1 MSTMRAVA
9 VAPGRR
15 ELSLV
20 SEPVPALRGPRD
32 VKLRILDVGVCG
44 TDKEICAFEYGTP
57 PAGSEHLVIGHE
69 SLGEVVE
76 TGPEVMGFKPG
87 DLVVTTVRRPCPHA
101 SCLTCRAGRQ
111 DYCFTG
117 DFTERGIKQQHG
129 FMTEF
134 VVDDFGYMNLVPR
147 ELRRVGVLVEPL
159 TIAEKALL
167 QIWDVQER
175 LRWTDACPGEPM
187 GKGRRAV
194 VLGAGPVGLLGA
206 MALMVSG
213 FETTVYSRDLP
224 DGSKARLVTSIG
236 ARYVSSQ
243 LSDARRLD
251 EEVGPI
257 DLVYEAV
264 GVADLIF
271 DVMNVLAPNG
281 AFVLTGVP
289 PLKDAIPVQAHR
301 LLRRMVLGNQ
311 VLLGSVNAGKDA
323 FEGAIRHLAV
333 FQQRWPAALGELITG
348 RFPVEAHRDLLL
360 GRPAGIKNV
369 ISFDA
374 AA

>member
-1 MSTMRAVA
+1 MQAVA

-15 ELSLV
+15 EVDLV
-20 SEPVPALRGPRD
+20 RMPVPELRGPRD
-32 VKLRILDVGVCG
+32 VKLRVLDVGVCG

-57 PAGSEHLVIGHE
+57 PAGSEHLIIGHE
-69 SLGEVVE
+69 SLGEVVA
-76 TGPEVMGFKPG
+76 TGPEVMGLAPG
-87 DLVVTTVRRPCPHA
+87 DLVVTSVRRPCPHA
-101 SCLTCRAGRQ
+101 HCLTCRAGRQ
-111 DYCFTG
+111 DFCFTG
-117 DFTERGIKQQHG
+117 DFSERGIKGQHG

-134 VVDDFGYMNLVPR
+134 VVDDFGYMNRLPR
-147 ELRRVGVLVEPL
+147 ELRSVGVLAEPL

-206 MALMVSG
+206 MALIVSG

-224 DGSKARLVTSIG
+224 DGPKAALVRSLG

-243 LSDARRLD
+243 LADARALR
-251 EEVGPI
+251 EQAGPI
-257 DLVYEAV
+257 DLIYEAV
-264 GVADLIF
+264 GVAELIF
-271 DVMNVLAPNG
+271 DVLGVLAPNG
-281 AFVLTGVP
+281 ALVLTGVP
-289 PLKDAIPVQAHR
+289 PLKDAIPVSAHR
-301 LLRRMVLGNQ
+301 LLRQIVLGNQ
-311 VLLGSVNAGKDA
+311 VVLGSVNAGQDA

-333 FQQRWPAALGELITG
+333 FRQRWPEALAALITG
-348 RFPVEAHRDLLL
+348 RYPASAYRELLL
-360 GRPAGIKNV
+360 GRPSGIKNV
-369 ISFDA
+369 ITFDEA

>member
-1 MSTMRAVA
+1 MQAVA
-9 VAPGRR
+9 VVPDKR
-15 ELSLV
+15 EVALV
-20 SEPVPALRGPRD
+20 TQPVPELRGPRE
-32 VKLRILDVGVCG
+32 VKLRMLEVGVCG
-44 TDKEICAFEYGTP
+44 TDKEICAFDYGTP
-57 PAGSEHLVIGHE
+57 PAGSAHLVIGHE
-69 SLGEVVE
+69 SLGEVLEV
-76 TGPEVMGFKPG
+76 GPEVMGFAPG
-87 DLVVTTVRRPCPHA
+87 DLVVTTVRRPCRHA
-101 SCLTCRAGRQ
+101 HCLTCRAGRQ
-111 DYCFTG
+111 DFCFTG

-147 ELRRVGVLVEPL
+147 ELRQVGVLVEPL

-206 MALMVSG
+206 MALIVSG

-224 DGSKARLVTSIG
+224 DGPKAALVRALG

-243 LSDARRLD
+243 LADARALA
-251 EEVGPI
+251 EQVGPI

-264 GVADLIF
+264 GVARLIF
-271 DVMNVLAPNG
+271 DVLEVLAPNG

-289 PLKDAIPVQAHR
+289 PLGDALPVAAQR
-301 LLRRMVLGNQ
+301 LLRQAVLGNQ
-311 VLLGSVNAGKDA
+311 VILGSVNAGKDA

-333 FQQRWPAALGELITG
+333 FQKRWPEALAALVTG
-348 RFPVEAHRDLLL
+348 RYPLGAYRELLL
-360 GRPAGIKNV
+360 GRPSGIKNV

-374 AA
+374 A